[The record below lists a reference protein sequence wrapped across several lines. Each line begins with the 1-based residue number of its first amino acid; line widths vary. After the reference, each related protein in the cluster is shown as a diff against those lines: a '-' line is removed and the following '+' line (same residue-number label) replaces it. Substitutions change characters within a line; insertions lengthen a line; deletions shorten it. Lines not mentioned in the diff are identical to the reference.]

1 MGSLDKRLW
10 DLAYAKASGRM
21 VLEVVRGVRYTAA
34 LLDNGR
40 VGLAYS
46 FPDMVMAEEESP
58 ALLSSLPVDPSEALG
73 LSGSRCPGDR
83 AVALAVANALLP
95 VEGELSGA
103 IPKVEPGIE
112 VLMVGRMEPLENK
125 LVALEAKV
133 LFADHN
139 RPGGLSD
146 GEALDMASRCGLVV
160 LSASSIV
167 NGTWERFVELARDCW
182 VAGPSAPLS
191 WDVYRGTSVS
201 VVLGRSVKS
210 PQALMRIVS
219 RGCGTRFFEPFTDKV
234 LLRGCGEVLC
244 P

>member
-10 DLAYAKASGRM
+10 DLACAKASGRM

-46 FPDMVMAEEESP
+46 FSDMVMPEEEAS
-58 ALLSSLPVDPSEALG
+58 AILSSLPVDAAEALG
-73 LSGSRCPGDR
+73 LSSSRCPGDR
-83 AVALAVANALLP
+83 AVALAVANGLLP

-103 IPKVEPGIE
+103 IPRVEPGAE

-125 LVALEAKV
+125 LVALDAKV
-133 LFADHN
+133 FFADHH
-139 RPGGLSD
+139 RCGGLD
-146 GEALDMASRCGLVV
+146 DKEALDMASRCDLVV
-160 LSASSIV
+160 LSASAIV

-182 VAGPSAPLS
+182 VAGPSAPLC
-191 WDVYRGTSVS
+191 WDVYKETSVS
-201 VVLGRSVKS
+201 AVLGRSVKS

-219 RGCGTRFFEPFTDKV
+219 RGCGTRFFDPFTDRV
-234 LLRGCGEVLC
+234 LLCGGPLC
-244 P
+244 D